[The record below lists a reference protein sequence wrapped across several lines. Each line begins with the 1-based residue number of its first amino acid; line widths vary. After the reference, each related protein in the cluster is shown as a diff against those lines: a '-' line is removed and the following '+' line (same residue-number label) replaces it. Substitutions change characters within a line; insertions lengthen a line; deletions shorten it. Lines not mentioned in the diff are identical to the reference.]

1 MFIRT
6 ISGQKSGRDVTRNAE
21 PMSNGIGAESIADR
35 LFEKLERRRSDDG
48 LSGANVLVIAPTP
61 DRALE
66 AAIVHEGADY
76 FTTATIDDAVMVLN
90 LQAAKWQFIFIV
102 SNDIHNVSEN
112 IPDFMALR
120 RLYPALPIVWL
131 SPKLAHDAFGSE
143 IPTFCD
149 AAVSLPVSDTSLHLA
164 AVAARKN
171 RSRARSGDP
180 RRTA

>member
-66 AAIVHEGADY
+66 AAIVHEGA
-76 FTTATIDDAVMVLN
+76 
-90 LQAAKWQFIFIV
+90 
-102 SNDIHNVSEN
+102 
-112 IPDFMALR
+112 
-120 RLYPALPIVWL
+120 
-131 SPKLAHDAFGSE
+131 
-143 IPTFCD
+143 
-149 AAVSLPVSDTSLHLA
+149 
-164 AVAARKN
+164 
-171 RSRARSGDP
+171 
-180 RRTA
+180 